1 MQNHQLPGQFF
12 PYATVGPPPRG
23 YGMPGGAAP
32 HGALMLNPYASPYAP
47 PQSAQHPSAAAFEAQ
62 KEAQEAKD
70 AMLDHL
76 IKKHEELVKEGD
88 SGSDFARELRQQRLA
103 KLKAQIGKAMSEPD
117 APPAPPAPPAQQ
129 LLLAPF
135 AHPGGPP
142 PILARAQPPT
152 SAAATPP
159 PPPRFLGPP
168 GFLAPAQPPGAAAA
182 PTPAARAPSPP
193 AFSEIS
199 SQFGDDATP
208 AFAPSEGDDDA
219 PPLHSEGGD
228 AAPPP
233 RSEGDDAAP
242 PPRSEGDDAAPPPRG
257 DDNPRPAVRQRLD
270 LSVGA
275 TAPAAPRGEPPEWAE
290 KVRELCK
297 IVEAVKKSPKMLKL
311 KSHLLQRKWQCGL
324 SVKTYFDAAVPSDW
338 PAFFDVA
345 DYHGDRYHHPDV
357 ARSHKA
363 VLLYLQRAS
372 ELAANGVFVRL
383 ERDRRLELAQ
393 EAATGRAYAVTVRVA
408 LRSLRRCFDGAIASQ
423 VSEFLCAEP
432 KDDDDSD
439 FEDEDE
445 APVRVPGVF
454 LAGDLAK
461 LDGGTIVKV
470 LSSTRSASEVE
481 YVSMWAGFKKNV
493 PTKDLSP
500 VDMSSRTTRG
510 RGAAPEFETSVKRLE
525 VGSRVCVRFSTG
537 EGFPGKVDAIGDQY
551 RVLFDDGD
559 DRQLSR
565 VYLESNLLP
574 SPEGGRKSQGG
585 DTPSTPAAASKK
597 RGRKAAAAS
606 PEEPTQDA
614 VATKKRGRGR
624 PRKAPLEEPSPA
636 PELSSLRLGSRVA
649 ISRFVPGVA
658 NESLN
663 GMRGVVVKDRG
674 LVKSSN
680 GRVCHRL
687 DVKLEDGS
695 VERLIST
702 YNLDVVDESSPN
714 VVAPKP
720 PSSQLAV
727 GSRVRICN
735 FRPAT
740 ANFALNGQRGVVVED
755 HGVVAVNYIK
765 CHRFDVQL
773 DGSGALSRKIS
784 KWNLKLIDD
793 DDDDDAATCDFE
805 APPEAEPVDDEPA
818 ESEAF
823 VTAVSDLRVGDRVCV
838 NFDGAVTPGSVQQ
851 VHDGGFDVIF
861 DDGDPIP
868 IFLTAAQLEQNLMT
882 SRDER
887 PPRETEASP
896 FGEGDR
902 VLVSKF
908 VPASENYC
916 LNGRLGTI
924 SEDLGRVAAPKRK
937 SGSRSGHRARRYA
950 VHMDSG
956 ELVPGIAVYN
966 LTRTD
971 EPAPEIEP
979 EPLNPALAVGKR
991 VKLCRFPS
999 ANAAL
1004 NGERGVVVEDRG
1016 LVEERGTSCHR
1027 LDVKLD
1033 DGMLCAKLAAYYLK
1047 PVDGDGDAP
1056 PPKRARQQPPAS
1068 PLAADVAGAAGWSD
1082 FPELP
1087 ASPGGPLPG
1096 LVASWW

>member
-1 MQNHQLPGQFF
+1 
-12 PYATVGPPPRG
+12 
-23 YGMPGGAAP
+23 MPGGAAP

-47 PQSAQHPSAAAFEAQ
+47 PQSAQRPSAAALEARAQ

-129 LLLAPF
+129 LLLPQF

-142 PILARAQPPT
+142 PILAHAQPPT

-182 PTPAARAPSPP
+182 PTPAARAGYARAPSPP
-193 AFSEIS
+193 GFSEIS
-199 SQFGDDATP
+199 SQFGDDAAP

-219 PPLHSEGGD
+219 PRSEGGDATPPLHSEGDD
-228 AAPPP
+228 AAPPA

-242 PPRSEGDDAAPPPRG
+242 PPRS
-257 DDNPRPAVRQRLD
+257 DDNPRPAVRPRLE
-270 LSVGA
+270 VEA
-275 TAPAAPRGEPPEWAE
+275 AAPAPPGGEPPAWAE
-290 KVRELCK
+290 G
-297 IVEAVKKSPKMLKL
+297 VETLLAVVKKNPPEGRHHKKRSMLQMRGPLQQLKWKVGNVHGGTTYYDTSPPE
-311 KSHLLQRKWQCGL
+311 
-324 SVKTYFDAAVPSDW
+324 TW
-338 PAFFDVA
+338 PAYYDLVGCE
-345 DYHGDRYHHPDV
+345 YLSSNNTEV
-357 ARSHKA
+357 ARSMVQLVKYA
-363 VLLYLQRAS
+363 ERAS
-372 ELAANGVFVRL
+372 DRAQRGVPTRL
-383 ERDRRLELAQ
+383 ERDRRLQLGAEKSAS
-393 EAATGRAYAVTVRVA
+393 RALAVTRRVA
-408 LRSLRRCFDGAIASQ
+408 LRSLLARFGADAASR
-423 VSEFLCAEP
+423 VSAFLYAEP
-432 KDDDDSD
+432 KPTDDDNSD
-439 FEDEDE
+439 FEDEAA

-454 LAGDLAK
+454 LAGDLAEMS
-461 LDGGTIVKV
+461 GGTIVKV

-510 RGAAPEFETSVKRLE
+510 RGAAPEFETRVKSLE

-537 EGFPGKVDAIGDQY
+537 EGFPGKVDAIGDKY

-597 RGRKAAAAS
+597 RGRGRKAAAAS
-606 PEEPTQDA
+606 PEEPARDA

-624 PRKAPLEEPSPA
+624 PRKAAPEEPSSQP
-636 PELSSLRLGSRVA
+636 
-649 ISRFVPGVA
+649 
-658 NESLN
+658 
-663 GMRGVVVKDRG
+663 
-674 LVKSSN
+674 
-680 GRVCHRL
+680 
-687 DVKLEDGS
+687 
-695 VERLIST
+695 
-702 YNLDVVDESSPN
+702 
-714 VVAPKP
+714 P

-727 GSRVRICN
+727 GSRVS
-735 FRPAT
+735 FRAFKPAN
-740 ANFALNGQRGVVVED
+740 ANFALNGQRGVVVKA
-755 HGVVAVNYIK
+755 HGVVAVNYK
-765 CHRFDVQL
+765 PCHRFDVQL
-773 DGSGALSRKIS
+773 DGSGALSQKIS

-793 DDDDDAATCDFE
+793 DDDDDDAATCEFE
-805 APPEAEPVDDEPA
+805 APPDAPAADDEPVEPA

-823 VTAVSDLRVGDRVCV
+823 VTAVSDLRVGNRVCV
-838 NFDGAVTPGSVQQ
+838 RIDGAVTPGSVWEL
-851 VHDGGFDVIF
+851 HDGGFELSLE
-861 DDGDPIP
+861 DGDHL
-868 IFLTAAQLEQNLMT
+868 FLTAAQLEQNLVS

-887 PPRETEASP
+887 PPRETEASL

-908 VPASENYC
+908 GATSENYC
-916 LNGRLGTI
+916 LNGGLGTI
-924 SEDLGRVAAPKRK
+924 FKDLGCVGAPKRK
-937 SGSRSGHRARRYA
+937 SGSRSGHRAQRYD
-950 VHMDSG
+950 VHMDDG
-956 ELVPGIAVYN
+956 VLVRGIAVYN

-1033 DGMLCAKLAAYYLK
+1033 GGMLCAKLAAYYLK